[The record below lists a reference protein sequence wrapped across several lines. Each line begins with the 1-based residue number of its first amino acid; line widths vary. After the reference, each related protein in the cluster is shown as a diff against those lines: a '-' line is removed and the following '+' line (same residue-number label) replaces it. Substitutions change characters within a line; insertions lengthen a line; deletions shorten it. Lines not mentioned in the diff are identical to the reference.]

1 MSPAVPQPINGIIN
15 TNAGFYMLPGGSD
28 HVNVDRTETLPKTQK
43 RMAQRILEPIIA
55 KHEKRTRKTNLNSF
69 KEKYLNLKKKLS
81 ALQIEV
87 GASEDFLLIV
97 KNNLQVPSATQQ
109 SPTAGKYMIFGA
121 GAIADQF
128 FSTGFDFDTSHM
140 VKMANN
146 HNYEV
151 EPNLDKERGHK
162 VEPNPDK
169 ERGHEVEPNPD
180 KERGHVSKRP
190 RHETL
195 RRNSQK
201 ETHPRNRQRSKP
213 FPGRICTIYSCCRHR
228 KRGMGP
234 LPRTSRI
241 LF

>member
-1 MSPAVPQPINGIIN
+1 
-15 TNAGFYMLPGGSD
+15 MLPEESD
-28 HVNVDRTETLPKTQK
+28 HVNVDRTQTLPKTQK
-43 RMAQRILEPIIA
+43 RMAQRRLEPIIA

-109 SPTAGKYMIFGA
+109 SLTAGKYMIFGA

-128 FSTGFDFDTSHM
+128 FSTGIDFDTSHM

-151 EPNLDKERGHK
+151 EPN
-162 VEPNPDK
+162 PDK

-180 KERGHVSKRP
+180 KE
-190 RHETL
+190 
-195 RRNSQK
+195 
-201 ETHPRNRQRSKP
+201 
-213 FPGRICTIYSCCRHR
+213 
-228 KRGMGP
+228 
-234 LPRTSRI
+234 
-241 LF
+241 

>member
-28 HVNVDRTETLPKTQK
+28 HVSVDRTETLPKTQK
-43 RMAQRILEPIIA
+43 RMAQRRLEPIVA

-128 FSTGFDFDTSHM
+128 FSTGIDFDTSHM

-151 EPNLDKERGHK
+151 EPNPH
-162 VEPNPDK
+162 K

-180 KERGHVSKRP
+180 RTCLEKTKTRDTEEEFTEGNTSKKQAKKSSAKENFCSKTGPDTGQQFP
-190 RHETL
+190 RK
-195 RRNSQK
+195 N
-201 ETHPRNRQRSKP
+201 
-213 FPGRICTIYSCCRHR
+213 
-228 KRGMGP
+228 
-234 LPRTSRI
+234 
-241 LF
+241 

>member
-28 HVNVDRTETLPKTQK
+28 HVSVDRTETLPKTQK
-43 RMAQRILEPIIA
+43 RMAQRRLEPIIA

-128 FSTGFDFDTSHM
+128 FSTGIDFDTSHM

-151 EPNLDKERGHK
+151 EPNPGERTCLEKTKTRDTEEEFTEGNTSKKQAKKSSAKEKKIPKK
-162 VEPNPDK
+162 VL
-169 ERGHEVEPNPD
+169 
-180 KERGHVSKRP
+180 
-190 RHETL
+190 T
-195 RRNSQK
+195 
-201 ETHPRNRQRSKP
+201 
-213 FPGRICTIYSCCRHR
+213 PGSN
-228 KRGMGP
+228 
-234 LPRTSRI
+234 LFPRTK
-241 LF
+241 

>member
-1 MSPAVPQPINGIIN
+1 MG
-15 TNAGFYMLPGGSD
+15 
-28 HVNVDRTETLPKTQK
+28 
-43 RMAQRILEPIIA
+43 
-55 KHEKRTRKTNLNSF
+55 
-69 KEKYLNLKKKLS
+69 
-81 ALQIEV
+81 
-87 GASEDFLLIV
+87 
-97 KNNLQVPSATQQ
+97 
-109 SPTAGKYMIFGA
+109 TAGKYMIFGA

-128 FSTGFDFDTSHM
+128 FSTGIDFDTSHM

-151 EPNLDKERGHK
+151 EPNPDKERVHE

-201 ETHPRNRQRSKP
+201 ETHPRNRQRSSP
-213 FPGRICTIYSCCRHR
+213 Q
-228 KRGMGP
+228 
-234 LPRTSRI
+234 
-241 LF
+241 

>member
-1 MSPAVPQPINGIIN
+1 M
-15 TNAGFYMLPGGSD
+15 
-28 HVNVDRTETLPKTQK
+28 
-43 RMAQRILEPIIA
+43 
-55 KHEKRTRKTNLNSF
+55 
-69 KEKYLNLKKKLS
+69 
-81 ALQIEV
+81 QIEV

-128 FSTGFDFDTSHM
+128 FSTGIDFDTSHM
-140 VKMANN
+140 MKMANN
-146 HNYEV
+146 HNYE
-151 EPNLDKERGHK
+151 

-201 ETHPRNRQRSKP
+201 ETHPRNRQRSPPQKKKKIP
-213 FPGRICTIYSCCRHR
+213 KKVLTPGSNFLEPSESCEEEEEEE
-228 KRGMGP
+228 
-234 LPRTSRI
+234 SDN
-241 LF
+241 